1 MSSGNEHILK
11 AGTSR
16 SRPVTLSHSTYL
28 PQYSYI
34 SGISSSHISRHSK
47 NEYALP
53 AQQLEVQQTHII
65 HSIQYVGGVIGIK
78 FAGQNVLNTVQ
89 TREVL

>member
-1 MSSGNEHILK
+1 MSSGNKHILT

-16 SRPVTLSHSTYL
+16 SRPVTHSYSTYL

-34 SGISSSHISRHSK
+34 SGISSNHRHSK

-53 AQQLEVQQTHII
+53 AQQLEDQQTRIA
-65 HSIQYVGGVIGIK
+65 HSIQSVGGVNGIK